1 MKLSTV
7 LFVCAE
13 ALRNTPD
20 IYHDDVLMGMLNAFE
35 DDDVIDC
42 VHRSRIE
49 TAITNCDDVAL
60 DGLIELLEEEE

>member
-20 IYHDDVLMGMLNAFE
+20 IYHDDCLMAMLNAFE
-35 DDDVIDC
+35 GDDIIGFVE
-42 VHRSRIE
+42 RGRIE
-49 TAITNCDDVAL
+49 QAITDNNDVAL
-60 DGLIELLEEEE
+60 DGLVELLG